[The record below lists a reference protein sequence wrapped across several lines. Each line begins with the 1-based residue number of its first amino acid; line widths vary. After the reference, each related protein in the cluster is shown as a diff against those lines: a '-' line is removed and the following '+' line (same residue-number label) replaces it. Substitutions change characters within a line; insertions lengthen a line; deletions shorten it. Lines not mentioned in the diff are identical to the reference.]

1 MAMPECAA
9 LAQLP
14 SGQPHRGLSSENIK
28 KNRARAQWQD
38 FYYKYASR
46 ESNIRADHILKT
58 IEHKNVKEDEELEL
72 VQENPDSEDKLYV
85 SQGVPDIESE
95 WKQ

>member
-1 MAMPECAA
+1 VRSIGAVAEWSATPGA
-9 LAQLP
+9 
-14 SGQPHRGLSSENIK
+14 LSSENIK

>member
-1 MAMPECAA
+1 MAR
-9 LAQLP
+9 LL
-14 SGQPHRGLSSENIK
+14 
-28 KNRARAQWQD
+28 
-38 FYYKYASR
+38 FKYASR